1 MIRLAVAALF
11 VTVLAG
17 CGPVAGGSAI
27 ATGPYRLPPTT
38 GPIALY
44 ATTIPVGRE
53 LGEVEA
59 HAWGEDGTVENLVP
73 VLAQKTAQIGGNAV
87 KIESVRADF
96 RIVDRPQVET
106 YYYPCGWRTCASTR
120 VYPAAEEVMVVTM
133 RGRAYKTEAPPQ

>member
-1 MIRLAVAALF
+1 MARLAIALVF
-11 VTVLAG
+11 LSLVAG
-17 CGPVAGGSAI
+17 CGPTAGGSAI
-27 ATGPYRLPPTT
+27 ATGPYRLPPSA
-38 GPIALY
+38 GPVALY
-44 ATTIPVGRE
+44 ATTTPKGRE
-53 LGEVEA
+53 IGEVEA

-120 VYPAAEEVMVVTM
+120 VYPAAEEVMIVTM
-133 RGRAYKTEAPPQ
+133 RGRAFKTEAPPK